1 MLLYLICPVSY
12 GLKNDV
18 MKEEDGIQKMPRGQ
32 DISI

>member
-1 MLLYLICPVSY
+1 MLLHLICPIRY

-18 MKEEDGIQKMPRGQ
+18 TKEEDGIQKMPRGQ